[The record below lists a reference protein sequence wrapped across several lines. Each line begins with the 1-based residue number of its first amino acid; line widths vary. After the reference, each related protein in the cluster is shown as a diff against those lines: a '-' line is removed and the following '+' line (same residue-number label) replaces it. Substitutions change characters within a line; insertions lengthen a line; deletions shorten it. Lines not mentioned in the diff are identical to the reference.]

1 MEDSGA
7 FCIGSPQARA
17 PFPGPIVGRA
27 SFTTQKTPKALA
39 SRLSH
44 AQLQPFLSLGR
55 PENSCQLRR
64 LMASLQVLLEE
75 RG

>member
-7 FCIGSPQARA
+7 FCTGSPQARA
-17 PFPGPIVGRA
+17 PSPVPDVGIA
-27 SFTTQKTPKALA
+27 SFTTQKMPQGP
-39 SRLSH
+39 RLSH
-44 AQLQPFLSLGR
+44 AQLQPLLSLGC